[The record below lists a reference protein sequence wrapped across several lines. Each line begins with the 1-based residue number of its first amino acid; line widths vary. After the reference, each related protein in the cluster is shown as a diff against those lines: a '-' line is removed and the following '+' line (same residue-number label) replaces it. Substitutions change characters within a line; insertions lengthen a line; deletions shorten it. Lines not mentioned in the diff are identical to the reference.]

1 MHLVFSAINDI
12 DASGVE
18 AIESMHKGLC
28 GDGIDLY
35 FSNVKKQVW
44 DVLEGADFLNT
55 VDKSISLPQ
64 TLLAFLNSSKATLA
78 FDFSISEC
86 HKTTGSNVY

>member
-1 MHLVFSAINDI
+1 MFSAINDI

-18 AIESMHKGLC
+18 AIESMRKGLC

-55 VDKSISLPQ
+55 IDKSISLPQ
-64 TLLAFLNSSKATLA
+64 TVKQLAHWRESLLEG
-78 FDFSISEC
+78 D
-86 HKTTGSNVY
+86 V